1 MIKEIKELTAQ
12 AVERK
17 YDDMKE
23 QVVQDVVNSI
33 RSSLG
38 DRYACGEN
46 TRESKKIAKEIIT
59 RIEKDFAEIYKRP
72 VKKKQLKTEGNL

>member
-17 YDDMKE
+17 YDDMKD
-23 QVVQDVVNSI
+23 QVVEDVVNSI

-38 DRYACGEN
+38 DRYVVSDN
-46 TRESKKIAKEIIT
+46 RESNAIAKEIRT
-59 RIEKDFAEIYKRP
+59 RIEKDFSEIYKRP
-72 VKKKQLKTEGNL
+72 VKKQQLKTEGNL

>member
-17 YDDMKE
+17 YDDMKD
-23 QVVQDVVNSI
+23 QVVEDVVNSI

-38 DRYACGEN
+38 DRYVGSGN
-46 TRESKKIAKEIIT
+46 TRESNAIAKEIRT
-59 RIEKDFAEIYKRP
+59 RIEKDFSEIYKRP
-72 VKKKQLKTEGNL
+72 RKKQQQKTEGSL

>member
-17 YDDMKE
+17 YDDMKD
-23 QVVQDVVNSI
+23 QVVEDVVNSI

-38 DRYACGEN
+38 DRYVVSDN
-46 TRESKKIAKEIIT
+46 TRESNKIAKEIRT
-59 RIEKDFAEIYKRP
+59 RIEKDFSEIYKRP
-72 VKKKQLKTEGNL
+72 VKKQQLKTEGNL

>member
-17 YDDMKE
+17 YDDMKD
-23 QVVQDVVNSI
+23 QVVEDVVNSI

-38 DRYACGEN
+38 DRYVVSDN
-46 TRESKKIAKEIIT
+46 TRESNKIAKEIRT
-59 RIEKDFAEIYKRP
+59 RIEKDFSEIYKRP